1 VREVASSGLNPG
13 FAREKGARRPTIDVR
28 VGIQNDRACIGGR
41 GPSALSTA
49 GHPGHSR
56 IMTTRNE
63 THALVEDAMESP
75 VRTIDGRA
83 TVRAAAAALRD
94 LDVGTLVVMAGDD
107 IVGIISERD
116 VVRAVA
122 DGADIDDVAVGAV
135 MSPDPRY
142 ATTTDSIRA
151 ALNTM
156 IAVGVRHLPV
166 VEEGE
171 VIGIVSMRDLVAPF
185 ID

>member
-1 VREVASSGLNPG
+1 
-13 FAREKGARRPTIDVR
+13 
-28 VGIQNDRACIGGR
+28 
-41 GPSALSTA
+41 
-49 GHPGHSR
+49 
-56 IMTTRNE
+56 
-63 THALVEDAMESP
+63 
-75 VRTIDGRA
+75 
-83 TVRAAAAALRD
+83 LRD